1 MAAPIE
7 IDVWQGG
14 IAELEVDALVVGT
27 TESLFMNAGAAASIA
42 RHGGAE
48 IERAAVEQGPIAPG
62 TAIATTAGS
71 LAAAYVIHAV
81 AVGHDRRADPEQLR
95 SAVRS
100 ALAFVAPLQLRRVAF
115 SLLGTEH
122 GAIDPSEAAEVL
134 VATLHDAATEPLE
147 SVVIATANVA
157 ETRAVA
163 AVLAAHRAGIR

>member
-14 IAELEVDALVVGT
+14 IAELEVDALVVGA
-27 TESLFMNAGAAASIA
+27 TESLFMNAGPAAAVA
-42 RHGGAE
+42 RHGGVE

-62 TAIATTAGS
+62 AAVATTAGS
-71 LAAAYVIHAV
+71 LAAGYVIHAV
-81 AVGHDRRADPEQLR
+81 AVGHDRRADPDQLR

-115 SLLGTEH
+115 ALLGTEH
-122 GAIDPSEAAEVL
+122 GAFDPPEAAGVL
-134 VATLHDAATEPLE
+134 VATLHESATEPLE
-147 SVVIATANVA
+147 TVVVATGNVA